1 MNDKIRLLALPLLSQ
16 LWLLSETLLWS
27 EAGNVLFWRKDE
39 EGENM
44 SPILCFLASPPF
56 TLFSTSSFSNEFLLL
71 TGWLGTKGRVLLLL
85 LLDDPKAGLFLP
97 IDFFKRKLCFG
108 LVQPSG
114 CVSSIAI
121 LF

>member
-1 MNDKIRLLALPLLSQ
+1 MAVGSGQSQDWSRRNQTEHLNLRKFVSKLNVKIRLLALPLLSQ

-56 TLFSTSSFSNEFLLL
+56 TLFSTSSFSNEF
-71 TGWLGTKGRVLLLL
+71 T
-85 LLDDPKAGLFLP
+85 
-97 IDFFKRKLCFG
+97 
-108 LVQPSG
+108 
-114 CVSSIAI
+114 
-121 LF
+121 